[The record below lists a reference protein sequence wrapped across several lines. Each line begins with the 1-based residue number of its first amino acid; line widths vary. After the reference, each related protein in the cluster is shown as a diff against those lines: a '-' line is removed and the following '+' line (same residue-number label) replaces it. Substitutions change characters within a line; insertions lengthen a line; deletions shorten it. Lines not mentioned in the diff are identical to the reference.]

1 MAELATN
8 THSQIV
14 SGAGPTAA
22 EDATIGQITLPA
34 GGPWI
39 VHDVFG
45 QVVSVTPTAG
55 ESVGG
60 HFRIE
65 AASGDLTPAPAPS
78 RYPIFESGSSLGAT
92 IDRGQCPLNLF
103 PVKWEASGK
112 AVLNLIY
119 HQAIACTVATEVLL
133 GLMYGKTIPDHKLPL
148 VFSDVMRAAVAATAD
163 TAIGTITLAEKAKRI
178 VGICGI
184 LSQDGV
190 LVTVEELIGFFRLA
204 SDDVKLPP
212 MQLPFNNVYGGG
224 LGALIQGGNQGRI
237 NYIPVDIPVEGGA
250 RINAFVDLNSA
261 VSNAADV
268 EIFIAYE

>member
-14 SGAGPTAA
+14 TGAGPTAA

-34 GGPWI
+34 GGPWTI
-39 VHDVFG
+39 HDVFC
-45 QVVSVTPTAG
+45 QVVSVTPTAA

-60 HFRIE
+60 HFRFD
-65 AASGDLTPAPAPS
+65 AASGDLRPAPAPS
-78 RYPIFESGSSLGAT
+78 RFPVFESGSSLGAT

-103 PVKWEASGK
+103 PVAWDAAGK
-112 AVLNLIY
+112 AVIDLIY
-119 HQAIACTVATEVLL
+119 HQAIACTVATEVVL
-133 GLMYGKTIPDHKLPL
+133 GLMYGKSRPEKKPL
-148 VFSDVMRAAVAATAD
+148 VFSDVMRVAIAATAD
-163 TAIGTITLAEKAKRI
+163 TAVGTITLHEGAKRI

-190 LVTVEELIGFFRLA
+190 LVTVEELTGHFRLS

-237 NYIPVDIPVEGGA
+237 SYIPVDIPVQDGA
-250 RINAFVDLNSA
+250 RIDGFVNLNSA
-261 VSNAADV
+261 VSNAADC
-268 EIFIAYE
+268 EIFLAYE

>member
-1 MAELATN
+1 MPELVTN
-8 THSQIV
+8 THSSIV
-14 SGAGPTAA
+14 VAAAAAAAGDNAIGA
-22 EDATIGQITLPA
+22 ITLPA
-34 GGPWI
+34 GGPWLI
-39 VHDVFG
+39 HDVFC
-45 QVVSVTPTAG
+45 QVVSVTPTAA

-60 HFRIE
+60 HFRYD

-78 RYPIFESGSSLGAT
+78 RFPVFESGSSLGAT

-103 PVKWEASGK
+103 PVAWQAAGK
-112 AVLNLIY
+112 AVINCIY
-119 HQAIACTVATEVLL
+119 SEAIAPTVGHEVVM
-133 GLMYGKTIPDHKLPL
+133 GMMYGKTRPENKPL
-148 VFSDVMRAAVAATAD
+148 VFSDVVRVGQAVAAD
-163 TAIGTITLAEKAKRI
+163 TAVGTITLAEKANKI

-190 LVTVEELIGFFRLA
+190 LVTVESLTGFFRLA
-204 SDDVKLPP
+204 SDDIKLPP

-250 RINAFVDLNSA
+250 RINCFVDLNVA
-261 VSNAADV
+261 VTNAADC

>member
-1 MAELATN
+1 MAELETN
-8 THSQIV
+8 THGQIV
-14 SGAGPTAA
+14 VAAAAAAAGDNAIGA
-22 EDATIGQITLPA
+22 ITLPA

-39 VHDVFG
+39 IHDVFA
-45 QVVSVTPTAG
+45 QVVSVTPTAA

-60 HFRIE
+60 HFRFD

-78 RYPIFESGSSLGAT
+78 RFPVFESGSSLGAT

-103 PVKWEASGK
+103 PVRWEASGK
-112 AVLNLIY
+112 AIINCIFAN
-119 HQAIACTVATEVLL
+119 AIAMTVGAEVVMGML
-133 GLMYGKTIPDHKLPL
+133 YGKTIPEKRPH
-148 VFSDVMRAAVAATAD
+148 VFSDVVRVAQAVAPD
-163 TAIGTITLAEKAKRI
+163 TAVGTITLAEKAKRI
-178 VGICGI
+178 VGVCGI

-190 LVTVEELIGFFRLA
+190 LVTVESLTGFFRLA

-237 NYIPVDIPVEGGA
+237 DYIPVDIPVEGGA
-250 RINAFVDLNSA
+250 RINAFVDLNVA
-261 VSNAADV
+261 VTNAADC

>member
-1 MAELATN
+1 MAELETN
-8 THSQIV
+8 THSQV
-14 SGAGPTAA
+14 VNHAGPTAA
-22 EDATIGQITLPA
+22 EDVAVGQITLPA
-34 GGPWI
+34 GGPWLI
-39 VHDVFG
+39 HDVFA
-45 QVVSVTPTAG
+45 QVVSVTPTAA

-60 HFRIE
+60 HFRFD

-78 RYPIFESGSSLGAT
+78 RFPVFESGSSLGAT

-103 PVKWEASGK
+103 PTAWQAAGK
-112 AVLNLIY
+112 AVINVIY
-119 HQAIACTVATEVLL
+119 HQAIACTVATEVIV
-133 GLMYGKTIPDHKLPL
+133 GMMYGKNRPEKKPL
-148 VFSDVMRAAVAATAD
+148 VFSDVMRAAIAATAD
-163 TAIGTITLAEKAKRI
+163 TAIGTITIAENAKRI

-237 NYIPVDIPVEGGA
+237 DYIPVDIPVQGGA
-250 RINAFVDLNSA
+250 RINAFSDLNSA
-261 VSNAADV
+261 VSNAADI
-268 EIFIAYE
+268 EIFLAYE